1 VRHLHDRMHVLE
13 TRTAPPK
20 EEDTSAADAAAA
32 AMGYG
37 GMGLMG
43 LGGDTLMITNA
54 PAGYGKLDFFVIPN
68 DTVCDSVSDIF
79 FLPISFVLQVAT
91 ARTLAMALPAF
102 PILTVSPPLATA
114 TAALLRATVAEDT
127 IKCRN
132 SSHPLPTC

>member
-1 VRHLHDRMHVLE
+1 MLTLSYFSCQFCHSIQYVRHLHDRMHVLE

-54 PAGYGKLDFFVIPN
+54 PAGYGEKSF
-68 DTVCDSVSDIF
+68 DSLIF
-79 FLPISFVLQVAT
+79 L
-91 ARTLAMALPAF
+91 
-102 PILTVSPPLATA
+102 
-114 TAALLRATVAEDT
+114 
-127 IKCRN
+127 
-132 SSHPLPTC
+132 